1 MKALIVSGGNPPSYE
16 LLKENLKDSNLL
28 IGVDKGCDIL
38 RQYEIKPDYILG
50 DFDSADSI
58 TLNYFE
64 KLGTKKIKLKIEK
77 DDTDSK
83 AALDFAMEK
92 GAKYITFLGAT
103 GTRLDHTLS
112 NLGLMFQGL
121 EKGVFV
127 AIEDE
132 HNKVFLTKEDITI
145 KGARG
150 QIVSFKAFSE
160 TVKNLS
166 IKGAKYELNN
176 YNLKIEDGI
185 TTSNEFLDKDIEL
198 KFDNG
203 VLMILYSKD

>member
-1 MKALIVSGGNPPSYE
+1 
-16 LLKENLKDSNLL
+16 
-28 IGVDKGCDIL
+28 
-38 RQYEIKPDYILG
+38 
-50 DFDSADSI
+50 
-58 TLNYFE
+58 
-64 KLGTKKIKLKIEK
+64 
-77 DDTDSK
+77 
-83 AALDFAMEK
+83 
-92 GAKYITFLGAT
+92 
-103 GTRLDHTLS
+103 
-112 NLGLMFQGL
+112 MFQGL